1 MTFIDKLHRAAQQH
15 GSWLCLSL
23 DPSPA
28 FLESAATADPDRS
41 LADLGDWLRAIV
53 AQTADLVC
61 AYKVAIDPYLL
72 FGAAGIALLEDLL
85 HQAIPPE
92 IPTILDAKHADWINS
107 GLLARTAFDRW
118 QVDAITIVPF
128 SGQDHAAP
136 FLLQADRTVFALCY
150 TENPSARALQDPAP
164 DAEPRYLSLAREV
177 QTWGMPSQMGLE
189 VEAADPEI
197 LSKLRAAAPEAPIL
211 LRGAWSGLGLQNT
224 DYSRDLDATT
234 LDRLDASLR
243 QTLKAGLTP
252 EGDSPIILIPRAAL
266 SHPQPRQQIQC
277 LRDRLAT
284 AQQDVLG
291 SIAEAC
297 PLWLPQPGDRPAG
310 NPDAMAAPT
319 EAIDPAHS
327 TGHRNLILQ
336 LFDLGCILFGDY
348 VQASGATFPY
358 YVDLRQIISNPQV
371 FHQIL
376 LAYAERVA
384 PLPFDRLAGIPYGS
398 LPTATGLALHLN
410 RPMIFPRKEVKA
422 HGTQRVVE
430 GNFQPGERVVVV
442 DDILI
447 SGKSAIEGIGKL
459 ESVGLHVTDL
469 VVFIDHNT
477 GAKERLAAK
486 GYRSHAVLTLGE
498 IAETLFTAGKI
509 AESQYAAL
517 SAIE

>member
-28 FLESAATADPDRS
+28 FLESATAADPDRS
-41 LADLGDWLRAIV
+41 LAALGDWLRGIV

-177 QTWGMPSQMGLE
+177 QTWGIPSQMGLE
-189 VEAADPEI
+189 LEASDPDI
-197 LSKLRAAAPEAPIL
+197 LSKLRAVAPEAPIL
-211 LRGAWSGLGLQNT
+211 LRGAWSGAGLQNT
-224 DYSRDLDATT
+224 DYSRDLDSATG
-234 LDRLDASLR
+234 DRLDASLR

-266 SHPQPRQQIQC
+266 SHPQPRQQIQN
-277 LRDRLAT
+277 LRDRLAA
-284 AQQDVLG
+284 AQQAVIG

-297 PLWLPQPGDRPAG
+297 PVWLPQPSDRPAVVVEAG
-310 NPDAMAAPT
+310 AVPT
-319 EAIDPAHS
+319 D
-327 TGHRNLILQ
+327 GGQGLHRNLILQ

-459 ESVGLHVTDL
+459 ESVGLQVTDL